1 MNHRN
6 LPPRILAAALPH
18 FISILTG
25 KLGLAVK
32 WMRGTRTAMTNLK
45 EVVFEPFY
53 LHRMADEGKLA
64 QMCQLYFGKAWHEGG
79 HHRHTDMVAMAAW
92 RRANPE
98 IEALFMPLEDARME
112 AALIREFPG
121 AEADLNACFDTLTD
135 FGLFGPIPPDAGGRS
150 LLHGYVLYRARA
162 ITRRQANCRK
172 WADDARELLVDAFGK
187 AFTVRLD
194 VLLNTRLPQLRSSQE
209 VCDLV
214 EDIGTAIEEERE
226 KLQQQAAAASQGNP
240 GSDDDSDQDGQ
251 TASQGGTGEDA
262 DEEDDQGGSDAGQ
275 DDADEEANDG
285 TDANQGNT
293 DGDADEE
300 DDQDGNNAGQDDTDE
315 DADAAEAP
323 ASGAGGDAAGE
334 ESPQSKANALEDALT
349 GQNDG
354 AGDLDS
360 AISQAVEEAMEH
372 LGGHDDAVDAVE
384 VGGDTSVADEM
395 FRDRSSRVSVDFSEA
410 VLASQELACA
420 IAAKLEALKRE
431 AALPGKRG
439 RFNPRMLP
447 RVPCGEERMFLQQ
460 SPRRGIDTAVFLLL
474 DTSGSMDGPR
484 IDIARAA
491 VYATARAMSPI
502 RGVALAAGCFPVGG
516 MLKTWSQPAFDP
528 SPFGVSA
535 SGYSTPLAEGLLA
548 ARRELLPRREARKL
562 LIVVTDG
569 EPDSVSGAILEREVA
584 EGLGIEVYGLGIQ
597 LPAVRNVFPRHEVI
611 QDLNEL
617 APSIL
622 GLIGQRLIDQ
632 AA

>member
-6 LPPRILAAALPH
+6 LPPRTLAAALPH
-18 FISILTG
+18 FISMLTG
-25 KLGLAVK
+25 KLGLKVRWA
-32 WMRGTRTAMTNLK
+32 RGTRTAMTTLK

-79 HHRHTDMVAMAAW
+79 HHRHTDMVAMATW
-92 RRANPE
+92 RAANPE

-121 AEADLNACFDTLTD
+121 AEADLNVCFDTLTD
-135 FGLFGPIPPDAGGRS
+135 FGLFGPIPPDAGARS

-172 WADDARELLVDAFGK
+172 WADEARELLVEAFGK
-187 AFTVRLD
+187 AFVVRLD
-194 VLLNTRLPQLRSSQE
+194 VLLNTRMPQLRSSQE

-214 EDIGTAIEEERE
+214 EDIGTAIEEERR
-226 KLQQQAAAASQGNP
+226 KLQQQAASASASQGNP
-240 GSDDDSDQDGQ
+240 GSAGDDSDQD
-251 TASQGGTGEDA
+251 ADDDA
-262 DEEDDQGGSDAGQ
+262 DEKGAQGSSDADQGDADEDEDAAGNQGDDTDDADADDEDDQGGSDAGQ
-275 DDADEEANDG
+275 DDAEEEA
-285 TDANQGNT
+285 DAT
-293 DGDADEE
+293 
-300 DDQDGNNAGQDDTDE
+300 AGQDGDT
-315 DADAAEAP
+315 
-323 ASGAGGDAAGE
+323 GGDAAGE
-334 ESPQSKANALEDALT
+334 DSPQSKADALKEALT

-360 AISQAVEEAMEH
+360 AISQAVEEAIEH
-372 LGGHDDAVDAVE
+372 LGGDEDAVDAFE
-384 VGGDTSVADEM
+384 VGGDTSDADEM
-395 FRDRSSRVSVDFSEA
+395 FKYSSRRVTVDFSEA
-410 VLASQELACA
+410 MLASQELAGA

-474 DTSGSMDGPR
+474 DTSGSMCGHR
-484 IDIARAA
+484 IEVARAA
-491 VYATARAMSPI
+491 VYATARAMTPI
-502 RGVALAAGCFPVGG
+502 RGVSLAAGCFPVGG

-528 SPFGVSA
+528 APFGVSA
-535 SGYSTPLAEGLLA
+535 DGGSTPLAEGLLA

-569 EPDSVSGAILEREVA
+569 EPDSVSAAILEREVA

-597 LPAVRNVFPRHEVI
+597 LPAVRNVFPRHDVI
-611 QDLNEL
+611 QKLDEL